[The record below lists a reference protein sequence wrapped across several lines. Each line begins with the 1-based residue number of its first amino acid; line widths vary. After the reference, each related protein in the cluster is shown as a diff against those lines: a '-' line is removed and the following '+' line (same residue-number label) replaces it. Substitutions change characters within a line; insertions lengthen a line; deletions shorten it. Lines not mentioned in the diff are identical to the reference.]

1 MSSDYK
7 MIYVKIF
14 TTLPRV
20 LALRLDNDI
29 QPIVYYAL
37 LYSLVRK
44 SSVIIPL
51 GGLGEFIK

>member
-1 MSSDYK
+1 
-7 MIYVKIF
+7 
-14 TTLPRV
+14 V
-20 LALRLDNDI
+20 LALKLGNDI

-51 GGLGEFIK
+51 GGLGEFLKTK